1 MEYFALTAITPF
13 LRKIFPSIEVFN
25 ALSAGIAVGIMTIP
39 MVSSLSEDAMAAVPK
54 SMREGAYALGCT
66 KQEVAT
72 KVVIPAAS
80 SSIIASFIL
89 SISRAIGETMVVAMA
104 AGSTPQLTFNP
115 LKSVQTMTGYIV
127 QISMGDVP
135 YGTLEYK
142 TIFAVGTLLF
152 IITFILNI
160 ISRRVVKSVNNPSL
174 K

>member
-1 MEYFALTAITPF
+1 MLLWQQALHH
-13 LRKIFPSIEVFN
+13 
-25 ALSAGIAVGIMTIP
+25 
-39 MVSSLSEDAMAAVPK
+39 SL
-54 SMREGAYALGCT
+54 
-66 KQEVAT
+66 
-72 KVVIPAAS
+72 
-80 SSIIASFIL
+80 
-89 SISRAIGETMVVAMA
+89 
-104 AGSTPQLTFNP
+104 FNP